1 MKGKL
6 LATAM
11 LISGSALLS
20 ACGGTAATPVATVAT
35 TGGADATA
43 SAGMMAGGTATG
55 GAMMTGSPSAM
66 MAGETPSAMMAA
78 SPSAMMG
85 ETPSAGAMMSG
96 SPSAMMG
103 GETPTGGAM
112 MSGSPS
118 VMMAGSP
125 SAMMGET
132 PTGGAMMS
140 GTPSAGMMT
149 GTGTPA
155 SGGATGGLKRK
166 IVVSSKDFTEEFIL
180 GEMYALVLE
189 KAGVPVERKLNLG
202 ATDIAQGA
210 LLKGGGA
217 EGIDL
222 YPEYTS
228 TGLNNVLKKDPIY
241 DPKQVLAAVKE
252 GYKQFN
258 LVWLDPSPMNDT
270 QAMVTSKE
278 IADKY
283 GLKSLQDLCDKADQ
297 LTVAA
302 VAEFK
307 DRADALP
314 LLQKTYGGCKFK
326 DIKVFAPNLRYKA
339 LLSKDVDIAQA
350 FSTDGP
356 IAGNNLILLADP
368 KNYGLPYN
376 VAPVVRQDVLD
387 LYPQITDTLNKL
399 SPMITNEEIS
409 ALNWEVD
416 GKGREYADV
425 AKEWLQ
431 KKGMLK

>member
-20 ACGGTAATPVATVAT
+20 ACGGTAATPVSTVAT

-66 MAGETPSAMMAA
+66 MGETPS
-78 SPSAMMG
+78 
-85 ETPSAGAMMSG
+85 AMMSG
-96 SPSAMMG
+96 SPSAMM
-103 GETPTGGAM
+103 
-112 MSGSPS
+112 SGSPS
-118 VMMAGSP
+118 AMMASSP

-140 GTPSAGMMT
+140 GTPSAGMM
-149 GTGTPA
+149 GTGTPSA
-155 SGGATGGLKRK
+155 GGTKRK

-210 LLKGGGA
+210 LIKGGGA

-387 LYPQITDTLNKL
+387 MYPQISDTLNKL

>member
-6 LATAM
+6 LVMAM
-11 LISGSALLS
+11 LVSGSTLLS
-20 ACGGTAATPVATVAT
+20 ACGGANPTATVGVT
-35 TGGADATA
+35 
-43 SAGMMAGGTATG
+43 GTA
-55 GAMMTGSPSAM
+55 MSS
-66 MAGETPSAMMAA
+66 TPSASA
-78 SPSAMMG
+78 S
-85 ETPSAGAMMSG
+85 
-96 SPSAMMG
+96 
-103 GETPTGGAM
+103 
-112 MSGSPS
+112 
-118 VMMAGSP
+118 
-125 SAMMGET
+125 
-132 PTGGAMMS
+132 
-140 GTPSAGMMT
+140 
-149 GTGTPA
+149 
-155 SGGATGGLKRK
+155 GATGGLKRK

-189 KAGVPVERKLNLG
+189 NAGVPVERKLNLG
-202 ATDIAQGA
+202 ATDIAQAA
-210 LLKGGGA
+210 LLKGGG
-217 EGIDL
+217 EGGIDL

-241 DPKQVLAAVKE
+241 DPTKVYDTVKE
-252 GYKQFN
+252 GYKQQFN
-258 LVWLDPSPMNDT
+258 LVWLKPSPMNDT
-270 QAMVTSKE
+270 QAMVATKE

-314 LLQKTYGGCKFK
+314 LLQKTYGGCNFK
-326 DIKVFAPNLRYKA
+326 DIKVFAANLRYKA
-339 LLSKDVDIAQA
+339 LLNKDVDIAQA

-356 IAGNNLILLADP
+356 IAGNNLVLLADP

-399 SPMITNEEIS
+399 SPMITNDEIS

-431 KKGMLK
+431 KKGLLK